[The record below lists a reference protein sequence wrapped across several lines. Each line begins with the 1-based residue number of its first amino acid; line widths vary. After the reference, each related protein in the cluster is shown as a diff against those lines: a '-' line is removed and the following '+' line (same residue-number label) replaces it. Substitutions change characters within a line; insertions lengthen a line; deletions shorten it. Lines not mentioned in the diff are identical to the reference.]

1 MGFIEVKKIEDV
13 KRSYPIEKPLLDFFK
28 ETAKTKESKT
38 YKQATIEAIEI
49 WLKEQRK

>member
-1 MGFIEVKKIEDV
+1 MEVKKEEEI
-13 KRSYPIEKPLLDFFK
+13 KRSYPIEKSLLNFFK

-38 YKQATIEAIEI
+38 YKQATIEAIEM